1 MDKLLYGLKQ
11 ETNTTFTTNGAVAY
25 KSTLNK
31 VYDLFATGAAMRY
44 STVNDC
50 IMLFKKAYDENPT
63 MALKCLFYLRDVR
76 GGQGERRFFRVCM
89 NWLAKYHQDDAMN
102 LIQHVAEYGRWDD
115 LYCFVNTPL
124 EHEMFSFMK
133 RQFTLDLGSKTPSL
147 LAKWLK
153 SENASSKETAQL
165 AARTRAAF
173 GITARQYRKALSFL
187 RGRIKIVET
196 LMSQNRWDEI
206 EFDKIPSR
214 AGLIYANAFARRDI
228 LQEKYK
234 QFMQNEANS
243 VNAGALY
250 PYDVVHEATK
260 LIYLGQMPENYFT
273 RKLAVNKYWDNL
285 TDYFNNAT
293 LNALVVCDTS
303 GSMTWS
309 NDSVAPID
317 IAISLALYAA
327 ERAQGPY
334 HGHYISFSSRPEL
347 IETYGTD
354 FCDKVEYIYKANLCE
369 NTNIEATFDLILRTA
384 LKNHLR
390 QSELPESIV
399 IISDMQFDCAV
410 DDDFNSSVM
419 EQIRRKWEEQGYK
432 MPKLVFWN
440 VNASLSKGNLPMR
453 DEDGIT
459 FVSGASPVT
468 FEMIMS
474 GKSGID
480 VMYDKLNSSRYEA
493 IKSVHQG

>member
-1 MDKLLYGLKQ
+1 
-11 ETNTTFTTNGAVAY
+11 
-25 KSTLNK
+25 
-31 VYDLFATGAAMRY
+31 
-44 STVNDC
+44 
-50 IMLFKKAYDENPT
+50 
-63 MALKCLFYLRDVR
+63 
-76 GGQGERRFFRVCM
+76 
-89 NWLAKYHQDDAMN
+89 
-102 LIQHVAEYGRWDD
+102 
-115 LYCFVNTPL
+115 
-124 EHEMFSFMK
+124 
-133 RQFTLDLGSKTPSL
+133 
-147 LAKWLK
+147 
-153 SENASSKETAQL
+153 
-165 AARTRAAF
+165 
-173 GITARQYRKALSFL
+173 
-187 RGRIKIVET
+187 
-196 LMSQNRWDEI
+196 MSQNRWDEI

-228 LQEKYK
+228 LQERYK
-234 QFMQNEANS
+234 EFMQNEANA

-309 NDSVAPID
+309 HDSVAPID

-419 EQIRRKWEEQGYK
+419 EQIRRKWEAQGYK

-459 FVSGASPVT
+459 FVSGASPIT

-493 IKSVHQG
+493 IKSVRQG